1 MHQLKPV
8 TLKLSAYKVYKVAS
22 LIERIT
28 DTDTPFVNLR
38 GTNEKFRD
46 LSRDIYHPLFKFIEL
61 HKLEV
66 NIVITGEFL
75 EKLKKYA
82 PRSLTVL
89 RRLVKEGYVTVVLD
103 AYYGN
108 SLSSL
113 YNMAWWARS
122 IEKTHASCNEILGTD
137 ADFVFLPQLYRT
149 LELERVVHK
158 LGKKKFLLR
167 NKGKKIAFYKTKLSS
182 LRRFDGHSVGWLKD
196 EKDEDVRFYYIPN
209 NYYMMPNELVFEKD
223 LETAVRAFCM
233 KVGWQY
239 NKFFL
244 NPRLKSTE
252 RHDVPRLNEKFS
264 LGYYSHLQR
273 SVIRLWDYASFIIAS
288 EEHIEDQE
296 YTRIKT
302 ISRNFAALQDPFFLL
317 YLLPKFYNTPHQ
329 EVTMFSSPY
338 EAWVSMQACVKHLEI
353 LLKNKI

>member
-1 MHQLKPV
+1 MQQLKPV
-8 TLKLSAYKVYKVAS
+8 TLKLSVYKVYKVAS

-28 DTDTPFVNLR
+28 DTDTPFVNVR
-38 GTNEKFRD
+38 KTNEMFKQM
-46 LSRDIYHPLFKFIEL
+46 SKDIYHPFFKFLEL

-75 EKLKKYA
+75 DKLKKYA

-89 RRLVKEGYVTVVLD
+89 RRLVKGGYVTLVLD

-113 YNMAWWARS
+113 YNMSWWARS
-122 IEKTHASCNEILGTD
+122 IEKTRDRCEEILHKD

-167 NKGKKIAFYKTKLSS
+167 NKGKKIAYYKTKLSS
-182 LRRFDGHSVGWLKD
+182 LRRFDGHPVSWVKD
-196 EKDEDVRFYYIPN
+196 EKDEELEFHYIPN
-209 NYYMMPNELVFEKD
+209 NYFMMPNELMFEKD
-223 LETAVRAFCM
+223 LETSVRAFSM

-244 NPRLKSTE
+244 NPRLTKNEKTV
-252 RHDVPRLNEKFS
+252 VPRLNEKSS
-264 LGYYSHLQR
+264 LGYYSHLQK
-273 SVIRLWDYASFIIAS
+273 SIIRLWDYASFIIAS

-329 EVTMFSSPY
+329 EVKTFSSPY
-338 EAWVSMQACVKHLEI
+338 EAYVSMQACVKHLEI